1 MLASEA
7 VDLAEQP
14 IDFLG
19 FGVDDVDKFGV
30 FCLEVIDN
38 GICTCLQG
46 LYLIF
51 VEFLQNCGEMFK
63 ACLILQ
69 IQKHKKKCN
78 F

>member
-30 FCLEVIDN
+30 FCLEVIYN
-38 GICTCLQG
+38 GICACLQG
-46 LYLIF
+46 LYLIL
-51 VEFLQNCGEMFK
+51 VEFLQLLSLLKVRPPVELFDGVYLM
-63 ACLILQ
+63 L
-69 IQKHKKKCN
+69 
-78 F
+78 

>member
-30 FCLEVIDN
+30 FCLEVIHD
-38 GICTCLQG
+38 GVCTCLQG
-46 LYLIF
+46 LYLIL
-51 VEFLQNCGEMFK
+51 VEFLQLLSLLKVRPPVELFDGVYLM
-63 ACLILQ
+63 L
-69 IQKHKKKCN
+69 
-78 F
+78 